1 MCHFIS
7 LFVKKMY
14 NNLKGGV
21 LMNRIKEL
29 RKKEKITQQKLAEL
43 LDVSKRTIIAWENEE
58 REIKKEKAEQLAKYF
73 NVGVGYILG
82 YTDNPKYYSDEV
94 IEIVG
99 GKKRSFSK
107 QRIYDDD
114 LKKFITFL
122 RELQVVISDKQ
133 VINIFNLIVESD
145 LFRENDYVADYFNY
159 EYLFLNDSEEF
170 YNDLAKNGYSY
181 TVDYIPNEDKE
192 D

>member
-1 MCHFIS
+1 
-7 LFVKKMY
+7 VY
-14 NNLKGGV
+14 NNIKGGV

-43 LDVSKRTIIAWENEE
+43 LDVSKRTIIAWEKEE
-58 REIKKEKAEQLAKYF
+58 REIKKEKAEQLAEYF
-73 NVGVGYILG
+73 NVAVGYILG
-82 YTDNPKYYSDEV
+82 YTDNPKYYNDEV
-94 IEIVG
+94 IQIINGE
-99 GKKRSFSK
+99 KRSFSK
-107 QRIYDDD
+107 QRDYDDD
-114 LKKFITFL
+114 LNKFITFL

-145 LFRENDYVADYFNY
+145 LFRVDDYVADFFNY
-159 EYLFLNDSEEF
+159 EYLLLHDSEEF

>member
-1 MCHFIS
+1 
-7 LFVKKMY
+7 
-14 NNLKGGV
+14 
-21 LMNRIKEL
+21 MNRIKEL

-170 YNDLAKNGYSY
+170 YNDLANNGYSY

>member
-7 LFVKKMY
+7 LFVEKMY

-170 YNDLAKNGYSY
+170 YNDLANNGYSY